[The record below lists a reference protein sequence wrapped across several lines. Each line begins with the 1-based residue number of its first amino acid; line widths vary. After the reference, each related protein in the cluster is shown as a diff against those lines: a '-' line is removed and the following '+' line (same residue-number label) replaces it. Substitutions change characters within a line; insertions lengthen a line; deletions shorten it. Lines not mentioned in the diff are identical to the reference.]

1 MRTQNTAFSND
12 KENKVLNDL
21 VDINRDASEF
31 YKSAL
36 DKVKNPR
43 LERSFSDLE
52 RLHSS
57 VASDLS
63 RQIRNN
69 GGVAAEDGT
78 FAGKTARVFGEMLA
92 KVSNDADET
101 LVSRLEEAED
111 RCLHSMREALDDKNI
126 HAETRALLVSELGT
140 LQRSHDYMKALKDSM
155 KAV

>member
-1 MRTQNTAFSND
+1 MLKQKDDFSND
-12 KENKVLNDL
+12 KENKILNSL
-21 VDINRDASEF
+21 VDINLDASDF

-36 DKVKNPR
+36 QRVKNPR

-63 RQIRNN
+63 RQIRTN
-69 GGVAAEDGT
+69 GGEPENDGT
-78 FAGKTARVFGEMLA
+78 FTGKTARVFGELLA

-101 LVSRLEEAED
+101 LVVRLEEAED
-111 RCLHSMREALDDKNI
+111 RCLHSMREALDDKHI

-155 KAV
+155 AA